1 MEVHAVL
8 CVGDARTP
16 ASDAAPVP
24 VSIKDASINIESV
37 DMDMRDLDAST
48 DSVSI
53 VPPAIAPHVSN
64 VSVGTSATAFPGTA
78 STSRGKVA
86 IRNGSSVTIT
96 LCNSDGSG
104 TFELLPKDTL
114 VYPAGG
120 GSVIGYAK
128 VATGTADLQIIELVE

>member
-1 MEVHAVL
+1 MTQVRAIL
-8 CVGDARTP
+8 IDKDGGLID
-16 ASDAAPVP
+16 SDNPVP
-24 VSIKDASINIESV
+24 VTITDAEITIDSV
-37 DMDMRDLDAST
+37 NLDMRDLTAVS
-48 DSVSI
+48 DSVSV

-64 VSVGTSATAFPGTA
+64 VSVGTSATAFPGTT

-120 GSVIGYAK
+120 GSVLGYAK
-128 VATGTADLQIIELVE
+128 VATGTADLQIIEMVE

>member
-1 MEVHAVL
+1 MGQRVHIANKDNVL
-8 CVGDARTP
+8 ID
-16 ASDAAPVP
+16 
-24 VSIKDASINIESV
+24 ESHPLP
-37 DMDMRDLDAST
+37 M
-48 DSVSI
+48 SV

-64 VSVGTSATAFPGTA
+64 VSVGTSATAFPGTT

-120 GSVIGYAK
+120 GSVLGYAK
-128 VATGTADLQIIELVE
+128 VATGTADLQIIEMVE